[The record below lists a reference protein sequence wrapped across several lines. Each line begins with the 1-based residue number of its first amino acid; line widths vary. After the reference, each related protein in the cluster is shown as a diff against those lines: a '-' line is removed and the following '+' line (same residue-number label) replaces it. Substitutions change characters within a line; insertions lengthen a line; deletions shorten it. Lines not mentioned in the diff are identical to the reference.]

1 MTKLEIHHEDNTY
14 ALVVTGIRKDL
25 LQKLVS
31 HVSSAL
37 FASEAAEVCSDIVAD
52 AVADYHSQEVSGL
65 TADAPWTL
73 SIDLQVLED
82 EVSSTSLDENAEAA

>member
-14 ALVVTGIRKDL
+14 ALVVTGIQKDL

-37 FASEAAEVCSDIVAD
+37 LTQEATEVCSDIIAG
-52 AVADYHSQEVSGL
+52 AIADYHCQEVSGL
-65 TADAPWTL
+65 PADAPWTL
-73 SIDLQVLED
+73 SINLEVLED